1 MKKYVSP
8 EITLTELY
16 GCDIITSSQTESD
29 PSAGTESPVID
40 LYIEW

>member
-16 GCDIITSSQTESD
+16 GCDIITSSLTD
-29 PSAGTESPVID
+29 PDAGTETPEID